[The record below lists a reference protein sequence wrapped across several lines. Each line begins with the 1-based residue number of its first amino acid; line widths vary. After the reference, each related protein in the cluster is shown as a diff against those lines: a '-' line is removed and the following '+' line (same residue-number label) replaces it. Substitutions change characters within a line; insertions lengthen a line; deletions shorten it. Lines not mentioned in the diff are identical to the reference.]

1 MDRLTRVFFIMVPSL
16 SHWHEKVVRAVG
28 EPSPPDPRA
37 SGLEDIGIR
46 RVNLMSMDAFDDD
59 PRAEDALEEIVH
71 HEDTDVEEI
80 VRGRD
85 DDRAERDPDERTVD
99 LDEDR

>member
-1 MDRLTRVFFIMVPSL
+1 
-16 SHWHEKVVRAVG
+16 
-28 EPSPPDPRA
+28 
-37 SGLEDIGIR
+37 
-46 RVNLMSMDAFDDD
+46 MSMDAFDDD